1 MSKEFGGLYTTEQFV
16 EFVEKKYDV
25 SFFLYLYVYY
35 IRLLFLVLKLILI
48 KYFTILLSKQPL
60 KNGIVSLRLPMWA
73 DSRNDNKKIFE
84 TFSAGCGIFP
94 ETENTGHAPSG
105 L

>member
-73 DSRNDNKKIFE
+73 DSRNDNILYE

>member
-25 SFFLYLYVYY
+25 SIFFYY
-35 IRLLFLVLKLILI
+35 IQRILFLVLKLMLI

-73 DSRNDNKKIFE
+73 DSRNDNKKSF
-84 TFSAGCGIFP
+84 
-94 ETENTGHAPSG
+94 
-105 L
+105 